1 MIAKIKP
8 YMMPIAIAIGCLCYQ
23 WLDDVSFLT
32 PYLIGLM
39 LFFTFANMNYKAMKL
54 SKFHIILLAI
64 QLLSTIV
71 SYIILYPINTILAQG
86 AMICFL
92 APTASAAPVIAQ
104 MLGGNLESLTTYS
117 LLCNIVIAILAPIFF
132 SATGEVAQLDF
143 FATTL
148 IIFKKISLLV
158 FRPLVVAF
166 LLHIIS
172 PQLEVKIKK
181 LKIMSFYLWVIA
193 LIIISGN
200 LVHTLLNFHGNG
212 IIVLYLVL
220 LSIVACFIQFTLGKI
235 IGKKYG
241 DMISGGQALGQK
253 NTILAIWMA
262 QSFLNPVAAF
272 APGAYILFQNLFNSY
287 QMWKYK
293 KMN

>member
-23 WLDDVSFLT
+23 WLDDVAFLT

-54 SKFHIILLAI
+54 SKFHVILLAV
-64 QLLSTIV
+64 QLSAAII
-71 SYIILYPINTILAQG
+71 SYIILYPINIILAQG

-104 MLGGNLESLTTYS
+104 MLGGGLESLTTYS
-117 LLCNIVIAILAPIFF
+117 LFCNIVIALLAPLFF
-132 SATGEVAQLDF
+132 SITGDMAELSF
-143 FATTL
+143 LNTTL

-158 FRPLVVAF
+158 FLPLVLAYI
-166 LLHIIS
+166 LHIAS
-172 PQLEVKIKK
+172 PRIEKEVKKF
-181 LKIMSFYLWVIA
+181 KIMSFYLWVIA

-200 LVHTLLNFHGNG
+200 LVHTLLDFHGNG
-212 IIVLYLVL
+212 IIVLYLAI
-220 LSIVACFIQFTLGKI
+220 LSLVACFAQFTLGKI

-293 KMN
+293 KMD